1 MCAYLPTSQK
11 QSAGCWRKLSHD
23 LLELWMNIVLWI
35 VQGILAIKLVSV
47 SFTHAFQRSLPTMQ
61 EAIQKLGK
69 ASRWILTLVAIA
81 TFLGALGL
89 ILPGILGVASRI
101 IPVTAGI
108 LSIILLVSLFFHVR
122 SRERPKIFVSLVLF
136 ALAAFTAWGRWA
148 IVP

>member
-1 MCAYLPTSQK
+1 
-11 QSAGCWRKLSHD
+11 
-23 LLELWMNIVLWI
+23 MNIVLWI